1 MPFKRPRSGLF
12 SCFSSSD
19 LQPDITIRYEPEGA
33 GAFALQSFNITPMP
47 DIAELNSK
55 FSELVD
61 ELDLTAVCKEAMF
74 DLPPEKKWQ
83 IYCSRFKQGSN
94 ESSVSPDHYLKK
106 LHALNS
112 LYYQRSDEEIKART
126 KFLDE
131 LKTALRTQPM
141 SFVLWFLNNEG
152 LQCLVDIL
160 ANMDWETCESTIHTA
175 CIGCLKALMN
185 NSNGRSEVLAH
196 PNCINIIAQSLI
208 TENLKTKTAV
218 LEILGACCLVPGG
231 HKKVLDAMCHFQQY
245 AEERSRFQ
253 SLINDLDRTSGLH
266 KDEFASKIAI
276 MSFINAALRYG
287 AGAEHLEFRIHLR
300 FEFLMLGLQP
310 IMDKLRKLDNLTLDR
325 HLDFFE
331 MVQKE
336 DEKELCKR
344 YGSIKIDAKSANN
357 MLGVLKQKI
366 GHTTCYTHLLSIMQ
380 HLLLFPVD
388 QTKEAFGYWRMLD
401 RIVQEIALQQKDGSD
416 PDVAP
421 VDIHIAHIIERMNT
435 DDFKDETVSKLAK
448 RESELEEMKNT
459 IEKMADRLEKESSSL
474 EELKKKFEEL
484 LSQKDILEQQLNN
497 EKIIKNK
504 LESLV
509 KDQSTLNDIAKIST
523 ISELPIPFYQPTS
536 PTIVPDSKIVTPPPP
551 PPPPP
556 VFGEVPLAPPL
567 LATTNITKKK
577 SKLPKPSQPL
587 KSFNWSKL
595 SDIKLKNTIWE
606 DIDENKV
613 VPYLDFEEIDEMF
626 SAYQKRE
633 KIEDEEDGTQNIF
646 IHNKP
651 KELSFIDNRRAQNCQ
666 ILLKRIN
673 LSNDEIRMALIKMDP
688 EEKLTKDILEQ
699 MLKFVPTQDE
709 GILLQSHSKEAFKFA
724 LGDRYLYEMSRIVHF
739 EERLKALCYKKTF
752 TERISE
758 IKPKIQ
764 CIVSA
769 CRQLSRSKRLCT
781 LLEIILCLGNY
792 MNKGS
797 RSNASGFKVISLNK
811 IIDTKSSLDK
821 RITLL
826 HYIVDLLSKK
836 FPQVY
841 NLEEELFDVK
851 NAIKYNIPELNI
863 DLKLLK
869 NGFLDLQKEL
879 EFQINNKIKDENDNF
894 ISVITSFLKFCN
906 FSLKEVEVM
915 YSEMDAKLNMTIA
928 HFGEDAK
935 SLSSDE
941 FFNIFYSFLV
951 SFEEVKSEN
960 IIFKKEKND
969 SRKANVEEKGNRRT
983 SSSKLL
989 LFKNSNDRRSL
1000 SERSPGEFDDL
1011 ISALRTGDVFG
1022 DDISVFNKHRK
1033 RKQKL
1038 AHTNGK

>member
-47 DIAELNSK
+47 DITELNSK

-94 ESSVSPDHYLKK
+94 ECSVSPDHYLKK

-112 LYYQRSDEEIKART
+112 LYYQRSDEEIEART

-231 HKKVLDAMCHFQQY
+231 HKKVLDAMCHFQLY

-253 SLINDLDRTSGLH
+253 SLVNDLDRTSGLH

-366 GHTTCYTHLLSIMQ
+366 GHTTCYTHLLSILQ
-380 HLLLFPVD
+380 HLLLFP
-388 QTKEAFGYWRMLD
+388 
-401 RIVQEIALQQKDGSD
+401 
-416 PDVAP
+416 
-421 VDIHIAHIIERMNT
+421 
-435 DDFKDETVSKLAK
+435 
-448 RESELEEMKNT
+448 
-459 IEKMADRLEKESSSL
+459 
-474 EELKKKFEEL
+474 
-484 LSQKDILEQQLNN
+484 
-497 EKIIKNK
+497 
-504 LESLV
+504 
-509 KDQSTLNDIAKIST
+509 
-523 ISELPIPFYQPTS
+523 
-536 PTIVPDSKIVTPPPP
+536 
-551 PPPPP
+551 
-556 VFGEVPLAPPL
+556 
-567 LATTNITKKK
+567 ATTNITKKK

-841 NLEEELFDVK
+841 NLEEELYDVK
-851 NAIKYNIPELNI
+851 NVIKYNIPELNI

-928 HFGEDAK
+928 HFGEDTK

-989 LFKNSNDRRSL
+989 MFKNSNDRRSL

-1022 DDISVFNKHRK
+1022 DDINVFNKQRK